1 MQTPVFGYLW
11 HFLVWQLCTYILPC
25 VGVVVQGVEALFSFT
40 VRGSLNPSVTSFMY
54 RNHDTTPD
62 ADAEVGCY
70 IAVGSEQFSQ
80 ICCGPHY
87 LSVCASEFSSSVC
100 FSSLHHSVWCVWQ
113 TVSGARISELYL
125 VQMLVL
131 TF

>member
-100 FSSLHHSVWCVWQ
+100 FSSFLEDFGKFISFASSQCLVRLADSVWC
-113 TVSGARISELYL
+113 ED
-125 VQMLVL
+125 
-131 TF
+131 